1 MISISNP
8 APVALFTGNRPD
20 HMALAIEALA
30 DNPLARA
37 SPLYVFS
44 DAVRTASDRPLVER
58 ARSLVGQEARRER
71 FAAITFMGA
80 QRTRGRFRLLVEGV
94 SAVIRRHGRIIVLE
108 DSPVGRPDL
117 LTYMNACLDYYA
129 ADATI
134 GSITGHAPLTT
145 LPLGIAGDVAVESC
159 HRAHGWATWEDRWRA
174 VDWPEPA
181 DDVASAPA
189 GIGPPGLPGWTPAP
203 SVPSIRLGY
212 C

>member
-134 GSITGHAPLTT
+134 GSITGHAPACNRAAQPSWYTRQR
-145 LPLGIAGDVAVESC
+145 AGCARHS
-159 HRAHGWATWEDRWRA
+159 
-174 VDWPEPA
+174 P
-181 DDVASAPA
+181 
-189 GIGPPGLPGWTPAP
+189 
-203 SVPSIRLGY
+203 Y
-212 C
+212 Q